1 MTPEPATLF
10 INGMMRKPVKS
21 KLHNHLL
28 SLVDGVD
35 NPCSGV
41 CVVDGGCLI
50 HQTSWLL
57 SSTYD
62 QIASNYVKF
71 INLAYPCV
79 VFDGYTDPNSTRSEE
94 HRRRNAGKKSSPNIV
109 IKSSMKLAC
118 NKQEFLSN
126 SHNKMQLIEMLKKV
140 LDENGIEADG
150 IVIQG

>member
-1 MTPEPATLF
+1 MTPEPAALF

-21 KLHNHLL
+21 KLRNHLL

-35 NPCSGV
+35 NPYSGV
-41 CVVDGGCLI
+41 CVVDGGYLM

-71 INLAYPCV
+71 INLAYPSQRVCV
-79 VFDGYTDPNSTRSEE
+79 VFDGYTDPNSTKSEE

-109 IKSSMKLAC
+109 IKLSMKLAC
-118 NKQEFLSN
+118 NKQ
-126 SHNKMQLIEMLKKV
+126 
-140 LDENGIEADG
+140 
-150 IVIQG
+150 